1 MHSTIVTNE
10 QQAARNL
17 ATQALN
23 ADQQSTAHLL
33 INAAA
38 RLDPT
43 LDTAA
48 LKAAWLEKWLTQNQ
62 NRKGNS

>member
-1 MHSTIVTNE
+1 MQTQQIAAAESLA
-10 QQAARNL
+10 QQAL
-17 ATQALN
+17 E
-23 ADQQSTAHLL
+23 ADLQSTAHLL

-48 LKAAWLEKWLTQNQ
+48 LKAAWLEKWLQKNQ
-62 NRKGNS
+62 NRNP